1 MTCIGKTKQKSYR
14 GSWNFET
21 STPKKSP
28 KSILSLRGVSI
39 LIYVRTSKVESE
51 QNSRMV
57 LSNDEPKDRLE

>member
-1 MTCIGKTKQKSYR
+1 MG
-14 GSWNFET
+14 T
-21 STPKKSP
+21 SIPKKIL
-28 KSILSLRGVSI
+28 KSILSLLGVSI

>member
-1 MTCIGKTKQKSYR
+1 MTCIGKTKHKSYR
-14 GSWNFET
+14 GSWNFGT
-21 STPKKSP
+21 STPKKILE
-28 KSILSLRGVSI
+28 SILSLLGVSI